1 MKLENVVLTPIE
13 ELKENSVIVVNELYV
28 DDNEKICSNKKV
40 IDLYALISNT
50 NLIIE
55 QNKKLSDIIL
65 KISKQLTDVKQLNIS
80 EIFDRLDKIE
90 STISENLLE

>member
-28 DDNEKICSNKKV
+28 DDNEKICSNEKV
-40 IDLYALISNT
+40 IDLHALISNT

>member
-40 IDLYALISNT
+40 VDLYALISNT

>member
-40 IDLYALISNT
+40 IDLHALISNT